1 MANHLTGP
9 WTAVMSIDGEILDRT
24 QTFDTL
30 APDDEVEIS
39 IRRGSAL
46 PDHDGY
52 LPGSYASGDI
62 IELWD
67 GLYVEDGDPSTD
79 APARWAQAQAMA
91 AGLNAV
97 ASRPNSG

>member
-1 MANHLTGP
+1 MTNSDFLRGP
-9 WTAVMSIDGEILDRT
+9 WQAVLSVGGEILDRT

-46 PDHDGY
+46 PDEDGY
-52 LPGSYASGDI
+52 LPGTCRSGDLI
-62 IELWD
+62 VLWD
-67 GLYVEDGDPSTD
+67 DLYVEDGDPSTD

-97 ASRPNSG
+97 GGDL